1 MHPDAVRALP
11 TLLLGLVVLAVGHVA
26 VYFTLAGEARDAL
39 ASLEGQYDV
48 AALERAQK
56 PSMAPPAGSEDYSP
70 WLRSYER
77 WHASGEYAVHARQE
91 GLVRGGMI
99 LSFLIG
105 LGLLGHGFYGLV
117 RTPRRRY
124 LDRPARER
132 LRPVP
137 ARAPARARRPA
148 PARRPAAAARRMR
161 KSA

>member
-11 TLLLGLVVLAVGHVA
+11 TLLLGLAVLAVGHVA
-26 VYFTLAGEARDAL
+26 VYLVLSGEAREAL
-39 ASLEGQYDV
+39 DGLERRFELAELEG
-48 AALERAQK
+48 AQK

-77 WHASGEYAVHARQE
+77 WHASGEYGMHARQE

-99 LSFLIG
+99 VSFLIG
-105 LGLLGHGFYGLV
+105 LGLLGHGFYGLM

-137 ARAPARARRPA
+137 ARAPSRAG
-148 PARRPAAAARRMR
+148 RPAAARRAAPAARRLR